1 MKLLKDEYDC
11 DYLEI
16 DSEDDLYVL
25 NETLEKLRKR
35 ALPVARALLDME
47 GIKPTYGIDEDDI
60 KFEDS
65 SLYAEYEMGCR
76 GYYETE
82 TITIPFRYLFDDD
95 WLAEAELNIRQRKE
109 REAEKKRLQ
118 EIKRKKAAEDAEY
131 KKYLKLKEKFD

>member
-16 DSEDDLYVL
+16 DSEDDLYTLDQTL
-25 NETLEKLRKR
+25 NKLRKR

-82 TITIPFRYLFDDD
+82 TITIPFRYLFDDE
-95 WLAEAELNIRQRKE
+95 WLAEAKLLITQRKE
-109 REAEKKRLQ
+109 REAEKKRQ
-118 EIKRKKAAEDAEY
+118 ADVKKQKAKADAEY
-131 KKYLKLKEKFD
+131 KKYLELKEKFD